1 MNRQHKFNRNVRKYN
16 WRTTKELCMTRLVT
30 IEQLLEKP
38 ICMMSGEEFVLLLQ
52 NAERQPAK
60 VSAEVVPERHY
71 EHGIAGIAKIFGCSI
86 PTANRIK
93 KSGVIDSA
101 ITQVGRKIV
110 VDSELALS
118 LAKEAGTFKV

>member
-1 MNRQHKFNRNVRKYN
+1 
-16 WRTTKELCMTRLVT
+16 
-30 IEQLLEKP
+30 
-38 ICMMSGEEFVLLLQ
+38 MSGKEFVLLLQ
-52 NAERQPAK
+52 NAEKQPAK
-60 VSAEVVPERHY
+60 VSAEVVLERHY

-110 VDSELALS
+110 VDSELTLS
-118 LAKEAGTFKV
+118 LAKEAETFKV

>member
-1 MNRQHKFNRNVRKYN
+1 MYDKSSNNRAVARKTHLYDVR
-16 WRTTKELCMTRLVT
+16 RR
-30 IEQLLEKP
+30 
-38 ICMMSGEEFVLLLQ
+38 ICFAP
-52 NAERQPAK
+52 AERGETNGK
-60 VSAEVVPERHY
+60 GTCRGSSRETLRTRHRW
-71 EHGIAGIAKIFGCSI
+71 HCKIFGCSI

-118 LAKEAGTFKV
+118 LAKEAGAIKG

>member
-1 MNRQHKFNRNVRKYN
+1 
-16 WRTTKELCMTRLVT
+16 MTRVVT

-52 NAERQPAK
+52 NAEKQTAK
-60 VSAEVVPERHY
+60 VPVEVVAERYY
-71 EHGIAGIAKIFGCSI
+71 EHGIAGIANIFGCSI

-118 LAKEAGTFKV
+118 LAKEAGAIKG

>member
-1 MNRQHKFNRNVRKYN
+1 
-16 WRTTKELCMTRLVT
+16 
-30 IEQLLEKP
+30 
-38 ICMMSGEEFVLLLQ
+38 MSGEEFVLLLQ
-52 NAERQPAK
+52 NAEKQTAK
-60 VSAEVVPERHY
+60 VPVEVVAERHY

-118 LAKEAGTFKV
+118 LAKEAGAIKD